1 MDKISLAY
9 KRAAGVAHRTQSPS
23 PFHLSH
29 SYLIAHDTMSPVLF
43 PPYRAEQIG
52 SLKRPAELLAKR
64 DAFEQGA
71 ATKDELKVVEEV
83 AIKNIIAMQRE
94 VGIKAITDGEFGR

>member
-1 MDKISLAY
+1 
-9 KRAAGVAHRTQSPS
+9 
-23 PFHLSH
+23 
-29 SYLIAHDTMSPVLF
+29 MSPVLF